1 MVEIWKQNLRESL
14 KDFKERIAQRPLFV
28 AIDCEFTGL
37 HTVNDV
43 KTRYFDLPQTR
54 YTRARESAMTY
65 SLVQLGM
72 AVFLTPEG
80 GEAIQVHT
88 YTLNLFP
95 STMFKNSFDF
105 NFRCQTRSLEFLAQ
119 NGFDFNRLFTDAV
132 PYFNMEDEKDFRQRQ
147 SNHKQIKTSKK
158 EDRAKSTQRVKVVRP
173 YDKEFVIGLKRK
185 LNMFRE
191 RLKIDQ
197 ELIMDVECRNRFQ
210 RMLVYDIIDHEYPD
224 IKYKKERNIAV
235 KERPFIRC
243 SKLLMDREKARELD
257 EQANDLEI
265 DDKLSEQ
272 KGLNHFVD
280 TLTESDIPI
289 ITHNGLLDLLHIYT
303 TTRKSP
309 DKNFEAF
316 AEDLMQIFP
325 LFFDTKVVATAEGV
339 REEVESTALSA
350 LKEQTESWPGPVI
363 EERGE
368 TKAEERNEHH
378 AGFDALL
385 TGKIMLKF
393 LTKLGIPMT
402 QQWTKFAVINEL
414 KNCCALVMNPSQF
427 RFDKEKIRLWRHD
440 FKNVI
445 VFCCKDY
452 IAQSDIEYS
461 FKQFLAQDEHARCYY
476 RPSDRKEGQQEALIS
491 LPLHYP
497 TNEVLAMGHKVAC
510 QFARVLD
517 AYLQLD
523 YLDAKAPFY
532 TSEDKQSMSTIT
544 TDQHSDV
551 SSDQVSEGCPNPNE
565 RSEPEPLNPNHRT

>member
-14 KDFKERIAQRPLFV
+14 RDFKERIAQRPLFV

-43 KTRYFDLPQTR
+43 KTRYSDLPQTR
-54 YTRARESAMTY
+54 YTRARDSAMTY

-72 AVFLTPEG
+72 AVFLTPESSG
-80 GEAIQVHT
+80 AIQVHT

-95 STMFKNSFDF
+95 STMFKNSCDF

-132 PYFNMEDEKDFRQRQ
+132 PYFNIEDEKVFRQRH
-147 SNHKQIKTSKK
+147 SNHKQTKSSKIK
-158 EDRAKSTQRVKVVRP
+158 DRAKGTVGVKGGRS
-173 YDKEFVIGLKRK
+173 YS
-185 LNMFRE
+185 
-191 RLKIDQ
+191 
-197 ELIMDVECRNRFQ
+197 
-210 RMLVYDIIDHEYPD
+210 
-224 IKYKKERNIAV
+224 V
-235 KERPFIRC
+235 KERSFLPSAKIF
-243 SKLLMDREKARELD
+243 LDREVD
-257 EQANDLEI
+257 DQVNDLEI

-280 TLTESDIPI
+280 TLTESEIPI

-303 TTRKSP
+303 TTRKAP
-309 DKNFEAF
+309 DRNFELF
-316 AEDLMQIFP
+316 FEDLVQVFP
-325 LFFDTKVVATAEGV
+325 LFFDTKVVAI

-350 LKEQTESWPGPVI
+350 LKEQTESWPVPVI

-393 LTKLGIPMT
+393 LTKLGIPIT
-402 QQWTKFAVINEL
+402 QQWTKFAFINEL
-414 KNCCALVMNPSQF
+414 KNCCPLVMNPSQC
-427 RFDKEKIRLWRHD
+427 RFDKERIRWWRHD
-440 FKNVI
+440 FKNDSINVI

-452 IAQSDIEYS
+452 ISQSHIEHS
-461 FKQFLAQDEHARCYY
+461 FKQFLAKDEQARCYY
-476 RPSDRKEGQQEALIS
+476 RPTDRKEGLLEAFIS

-497 TNEVLAMGHKVAC
+497 TTEVLAMGHKVAC

-532 TSEDKQSMSTIT
+532 TSEEDQQSMSTVM

-551 SSDQVSEGCPNPNE
+551 SSDLVSEDCPNPNK
-565 RSEPEPLNPNHRT
+565 RREPELWNPNNRR

>member
-43 KTRYFDLPQTR
+43 KTRYSDLPQTR

-72 AVFLTPEG
+72 AVFLTPESG
-80 GEAIQVHT
+80 GAIQVHT

-95 STMFKNSFDF
+95 STMFKNSCDF

-147 SNHKQIKTSKK
+147 SNHKLTKSSKI
-158 EDRAKSTQRVKVVRP
+158 EDRAKGTLRVKGGRSYLV
-173 YDKEFVIGLKRK
+173 
-185 LNMFRE
+185 NE
-191 RLKIDQ
+191 RSFLPSAKFF
-197 ELIMDVECRNRFQ
+197 L
-210 RMLVYDIIDHEYPD
+210 
-224 IKYKKERNIAV
+224 
-235 KERPFIRC
+235 
-243 SKLLMDREKARELD
+243 DREKARELD
-257 EQANDLEI
+257 DQANDLEI

-303 TTRKSP
+303 TTRKAP
-309 DKNFEAF
+309 DKNFEVF
-316 AEDLMQIFP
+316 FEDLVQVFP
-325 LFFDTKVVATAEGV
+325 LFFDTKVVATAEGI

-393 LTKLGIPMT
+393 LTKLGIPIT
-402 QQWTKFAVINEL
+402 QQWTKFAFINEL
-414 KNCCALVMNPSQF
+414 KNCCPLVMNPSQF
-427 RFDKEKIRLWRHD
+427 RFDKEKIRWWRHD
-440 FKNVI
+440 FKNDSINVI

-452 IAQSDIEYS
+452 ISQSHIEHS
-461 FKQFLAQDEHARCYY
+461 FKQFLAKDEHARCYY
-476 RPSDRKEGQQEALIS
+476 RPSDRKEGLLEAFIS

-497 TNEVLAMGHKVAC
+497 TKEVLAMGHKVAC

-532 TSEDKQSMSTIT
+532 TSEDKQSMSTVT

-551 SSDQVSEGCPNPNE
+551 SSDLVSEDCPNPNR
-565 RSEPEPLNPNHRT
+565 RSEPELWNPNNRR